1 MVVVE
6 DRVKIVELNTFSVIL
21 RNSELVTI
29 YRKYDE
35 ILDSRSGGV
44 QCPSRLGCDAVSPAM
59 RSLQNDSAAILRNVG
74 NRLPNDRNSVTSRKN

>member
-1 MVVVE
+1 MLVGG

-35 ILDSRSGGV
+35 ILDSHSGGV
-44 QCPSRLGCDAVSPAM
+44 ECPSRLGCDAVPPAM
-59 RSLQNDSAAILRNVG
+59 PSHQNDSTTILRNVG
-74 NRLPNDRNSVTSRKN
+74 GGKCKQLIFRT